1 MTLVLCLIQTWAC
14 CSRNSALSQN
24 LDHKMLSFMCTS
36 QCNEF
41 WERAQNISWREHSM
55 LERIYNGELTPL
67 SFETLAKICPVYWS
81 LLLADKKIIS
91 SLILWCLVGKV
102 NWCKL
107 TYPEVIAMD
116 SGLDTR
122 NLSTAMVNC
131 GVWEEIS
138 MNVPS
143 TTVVKGW

>member
-1 MTLVLCLIQTWAC
+1 M
-14 CSRNSALSQN
+14 
-24 LDHKMLSFMCTS
+24 
-36 QCNEF
+36 
-41 WERAQNISWREHSM
+41 
-55 LERIYNGELTPL
+55 
-67 SFETLAKICPVYWS
+67 CPVYWS
-81 LLLADKKIIS
+81 LLLADKKMIS
-91 SLILWCLVGKV
+91 SLILWCPVGKV
-102 NWCKL
+102 HSRKL

-143 TTVVKGW
+143 TAVVKG